1 MPPLKNFL
9 IFKNKLLG
17 YTTFEFLS
25 KAVWLP
31 SHWKIKKNKFV
42 QFFNQKSA
50 ELFQPEFIK
59 LPATVI
65 EMDRL
70 DDNMVPR

>member
-1 MPPLKNFL
+1 MVTQSLE
-9 IFKNKLLG
+9 NK
-17 YTTFEFLS
+17 
-25 KAVWLP
+25 
-31 SHWKIKKNKFV
+31 KKKFV